1 MDQKPEKI
9 KILYIDDEPHN
20 LVGFKATFRMDYN
33 VHVANSADEGAEIL
47 AKNPDIKVILCD
59 QRMPNKTG
67 VQFFE
72 EITSQYPSPVRMLLT
87 GYTDIESVINA
98 INRGHI
104 YRYIPKPWQETDI
117 RSAIEEGYKYYV
129 TTSMLNVKNDE
140 LQKAYDELDKFA
152 YSVTHDMRG
161 PILSSLGAI
170 EIAKTSDN
178 MDDVKEMLDMME
190 KSLQRMDAFIQ
201 SMHEYYNVK
210 RGELQIS
217 EINFENIVE
226 ELSELYTVGAKLDNT
241 RFDIALN
248 QDAPFRSDALTLKII
263 LNNLLSNAFKYQ
275 RKNSDAKFVE
285 LDIKVTPGNALIF
298 VRDNGIGIDEVHIN
312 DIFNMFYRA
321 TSENVG
327 SGFGLYNVK
336 DALRK
341 LNGSIQVN
349 SKPGEGTEFKVEIPS
364 K

>member
-1 MDQKPEKI
+1 MSKPEKI
-9 KILYIDDEPHN
+9 KVLYVDDEANN
-20 LVGFKATFRMDYN
+20 LVGFKATFRLDYN
-33 VHVANSADEGAEIL
+33 VFVANSADEGIDMLE
-47 AKNPDIKVILCD
+47 KNPDIKVILCD
-59 QRMPNKTG
+59 QRMPGKTG

-72 EITSQYPSPVRMLLT
+72 EVSARYPAPVRMLLT

-117 RSAIEEGYKYYV
+117 RSAIEEGFKYYV
-129 TTSMLNVKNDE
+129 TSSMLNIKNDE

-161 PILSSLGAI
+161 PILSVLGAI
-170 EIAKTSDN
+170 EIAKNS
-178 MDDVKEMLDMME
+178 DDVPEIKEILEMME
-190 KSLQRMDAFIQ
+190 KSIQRVDDFIQ
-201 SMHEYYNVK
+201 NMHEYYNLK
-210 RGELQIS
+210 RGELQIK
-217 EINFENIVE
+217 EIDFNEIIK
-226 ELSELYTVGAKLDNT
+226 ELQELYDVGAKVNNT
-241 RFDIALN
+241 SFQIELN
-248 QDAPFRSDALTLKII
+248 QQDIFRTDVLSLKII

-275 RKNSDAKFVE
+275 RKDIDSKFVKLE
-285 LDIKVTPGNALIF
+285 IIVGSGSVTIY
-298 VRDNGIGIDEVHIN
+298 VRDNGIGIDQAHIN

-321 TSENVG
+321 TSQSVG

-341 LNGSIQVN
+341 LNGEIQVT
-349 SKPGEGTEFKVEIPS
+349 SRPGEGTEFKVEIPN

>member
-1 MDQKPEKI
+1 VSKPEKI
-9 KILYIDDEPHN
+9 KVLYIDDEPNN
-20 LVGFKATFRMDYN
+20 LVGFKATFRLDYN
-33 VHVANSADEGAEIL
+33 VLVANSADEGGEL
-47 AKNPDIKVILCD
+47 LDKHPDVKVILCD

-72 EITSQYPSPVRMLLT
+72 EITPKHPNPVRMLLT

-104 YRYIPKPWQETDI
+104 YRYITKPWQETDI
-117 RSAIEEGYKYYV
+117 RSAIEEGYKYFV
-129 TTSMLNVKNDE
+129 ASSMLTLKNEE

-161 PILSSLGAI
+161 PVLSSLGAI
-170 EIAKTSDN
+170 ELAKTSDN
-178 MDDVKEMLDMME
+178 LDEVKEMLDMME
-190 KSLQRMDAFIQ
+190 KSLHRMDTFIQ
-201 SMHEYYNVK
+201 NMHEYYNIK
-210 RGELQIS
+210 RGELQIE
-217 EINFENIVE
+217 EINFAGLIE
-226 ELSELYTVGAKLDNT
+226 EVKELFTVGARLDQT
-241 RFDIALN
+241 AFEVKLN
-248 QDAPFRSDALTLKII
+248 QDGAFRSDELTLKII

-275 RKNSDAKFVE
+275 RKNNESKFVALE
-285 LDIKVTPGNALIF
+285 VNVTAGKATIY
-298 VRDNGIGIDEVHIN
+298 VRDNGIGIGEAHTS

-341 LNGSIQVN
+341 LSGTVEVQ
-349 SKPGEGTEFKVEIPS
+349 SKLQEGTEFKVEIPT

>member
-1 MDQKPEKI
+1 MSKPEKI
-9 KILYIDDEPHN
+9 KVLYVDDEANN
-20 LVGFKATFRMDYN
+20 LVGFKATFRLDYN
-33 VHVANSADEGAEIL
+33 VFVANSADEGIDMLE
-47 AKNPDIKVILCD
+47 KNPDIKVILCD
-59 QRMPNKTG
+59 QRMPGKTG

-72 EITSQYPSPVRMLLT
+72 EVSARYPAPVRMLLT

-117 RSAIEEGYKYYV
+117 RSAIEEGFKYYV
-129 TTSMLNVKNDE
+129 TSSMLNIKNDE

-161 PILSSLGAI
+161 PILSVLGAI
-170 EIAKTSDN
+170 EIAKNS
-178 MDDVKEMLDMME
+178 DDVPEIKEILEMME
-190 KSLQRMDAFIQ
+190 KTIQRVDEFIQ
-201 SMHEYYNVK
+201 NMHEYYNLK
-210 RGELQIS
+210 RGELQIK
-217 EINFENIVE
+217 EIDFNEIIK
-226 ELSELYTVGAKLDNT
+226 ELQELYDVGAKVNNT
-241 RFDIALN
+241 SFQIELN
-248 QDAPFRSDALTLKII
+248 QQDIFRTDVLSLKII

-275 RKNSDAKFVE
+275 RKDIDSKFVKLE
-285 LDIKVTPGNALIF
+285 IIVGSGSVTIY
-298 VRDNGIGIDEVHIN
+298 VRDNGIGIDQAHIN

-321 TSENVG
+321 TSQSVG

-341 LNGSIQVN
+341 LNGEIQVT
-349 SKPGEGTEFKVEIPS
+349 SQPGEGTEFKVEIPN